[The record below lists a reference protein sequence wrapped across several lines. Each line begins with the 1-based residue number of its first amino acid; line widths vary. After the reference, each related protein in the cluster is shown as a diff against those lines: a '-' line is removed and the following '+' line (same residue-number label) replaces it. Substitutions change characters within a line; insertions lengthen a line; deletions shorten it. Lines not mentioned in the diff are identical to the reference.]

1 MRQIFHDRSAPHP
14 FQFIS
19 MLSFE
24 RLWLL
29 DDQNLFTLK
38 YGRYMCM
45 YLGAYSWGHPES
57 EVSQNH
63 RRKVI
68 DPHSKTVRILW
79 SVAFIVLGICSY
91 ITAKKKKTEERSHHS
106 IEIKTSVILRG
117 YAVFRLRLFLI
128 FLGVLGR
135 MWNSFNATST
145 STAKYVD
152 VTV

>member
-1 MRQIFHDRSAPHP
+1 MICCIHCS
-14 FQFIS
+14 
-19 MLSFE
+19 
-24 RLWLL
+24 
-29 DDQNLFTLK
+29 
-38 YGRYMCM
+38 G
-45 YLGAYSWGHPES
+45 YLQLH
-57 EVSQNH
+57 
-63 RRKVI
+63 
-68 DPHSKTVRILW
+68 HSKKK
-79 SVAFIVLGICSY
+79 
-91 ITAKKKKTEERSHHS
+91 KKKKTEERSHHS